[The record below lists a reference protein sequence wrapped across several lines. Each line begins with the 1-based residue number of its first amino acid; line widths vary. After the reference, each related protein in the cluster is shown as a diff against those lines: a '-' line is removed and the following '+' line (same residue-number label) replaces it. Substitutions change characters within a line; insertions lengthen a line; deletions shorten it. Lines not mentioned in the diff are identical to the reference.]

1 MDISILIPVMNEEEN
16 IAPLYERLN
25 EVLTKLN
32 KVYEIIF
39 IDDGSRDKTIPE
51 IKKLNEKD
59 KKVKLIQH
67 RANFGKSNALENG
80 FREATGKV
88 IFTMDGDLQDDPR
101 EIPRFL
107 EALNRYDIVSGWKFR
122 RKDPITKTL
131 PSKLANYVTRKA
143 TGVKIHDM
151 NCGYKAYRSEV
162 VKNLHLYG
170 DMHRYIPA
178 LVSAQGYRVGEIR
191 VVHHKRRFGK
201 SKYGFMRL
209 FRGLFDFVTIRFL
222 TNYSKR
228 PLHFF
233 GGWGFLAGFIGALFE
248 FIAILFK
255 TIRGDPFLDHIS
267 LILSGFILI
276 VIGFQLV
283 SLGLLGEMMIKKDNK
298 DGYEIRQKIGF

>member
-1 MDISILIPVMNEEEN
+1 MDISILIPVMNEEDN
-16 IAPLYERLN
+16 IAPLYARLN
-25 EVLTKLN
+25 EVLSKLN
-32 KVYEIIF
+32 KIYEIIF
-39 IDDGSRDKTIPE
+39 IDDGSKDKTVLE
-51 IKKLNEKD
+51 IKNLNEKD

-67 RANFGKSNALENG
+67 RTNFGKSNALENG
-80 FREATGKV
+80 FREATGDIV
-88 IFTMDGDLQDDPR
+88 FTMDGDLQDDPR
-101 EIPRFL
+101 EIPRFIG
-107 EALNRYDIVSGWKFR
+107 ALKKYDVVSGWKFR

-170 DMHRYIPA
+170 DMHRYVPA

-209 FRGLFDFVTIRFL
+209 FRGLFDFLTIRFL

-233 GGWGFLAGFIGALFE
+233 GGWGFFSGVIGALFE
-248 FIAILFK
+248 LIAILFK

-267 LILSGFILI
+267 LILAGFILI

-283 SLGLLGEMMIKKDNK
+283 SLGLLGEMMIKKENK